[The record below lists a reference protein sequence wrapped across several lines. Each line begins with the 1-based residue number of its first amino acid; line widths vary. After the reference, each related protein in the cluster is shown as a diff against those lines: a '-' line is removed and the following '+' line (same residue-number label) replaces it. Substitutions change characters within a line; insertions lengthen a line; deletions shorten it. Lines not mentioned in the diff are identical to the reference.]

1 MFHDNLVNHYQS
13 NFNLVYHH
21 KFSFTELENMLPWER
36 IVYVTMLNQYIEQK
50 NAEAAQQR

>member
-21 KFSFTELENMLPWER
+21 KFSLAELENMLPWER